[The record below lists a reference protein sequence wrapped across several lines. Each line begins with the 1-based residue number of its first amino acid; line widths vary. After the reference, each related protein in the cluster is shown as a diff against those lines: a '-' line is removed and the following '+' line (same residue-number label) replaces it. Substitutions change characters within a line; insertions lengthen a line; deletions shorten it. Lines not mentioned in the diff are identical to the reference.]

1 MNKPNEAAKILK
13 EEYGISTMREL
24 DAAMKKLGF
33 LDISLFC
40 SEIKSQRCDEEE
52 ML

>member
-1 MNKPNEAAKILK
+1 MNKPNDAAKILK
-13 EEYGISTMREL
+13 EEYGITTMREL
-24 DAAMKKLGF
+24 DAAMKKIGF

-40 SEIKSQRCDEEE
+40 SETKSQRCHEEE